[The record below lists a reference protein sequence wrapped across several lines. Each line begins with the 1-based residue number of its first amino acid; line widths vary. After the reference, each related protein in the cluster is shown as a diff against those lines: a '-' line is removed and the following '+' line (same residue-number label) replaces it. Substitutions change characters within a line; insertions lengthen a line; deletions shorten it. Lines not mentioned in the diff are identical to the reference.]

1 MKSSFCFDT
10 AALVSLGHTDI
21 LPLIIDNF
29 YVIIS
34 KGVLEELKDIARHGD
49 DDSRSAKK
57 WLDYQREFEI
67 RNIPRKRHAEDEL
80 FEICK
85 SEDHLFVSDDIIAIK
100 QFKSDNVKCYYSVHI
115 IFLLYYKEKISKERA
130 LLNIEKMRTK
140 RDWKTNLI
148 TIAARTLFN

>member
-34 KGVLEELKDIARHGD
+34 KGVLEELKDIARHRD

-67 RNIPRKRHAEDEL
+67 FQEKGMQKMN
-80 FEICK
+80 
-85 SEDHLFVSDDIIAIK
+85 HLRYVNRRII
-100 QFKSDNVKCYYSVHI
+100 YS
-115 IFLLYYKEKISKERA
+115 
-130 LLNIEKMRTK
+130 
-140 RDWKTNLI
+140 
-148 TIAARTLFN
+148 